1 MRHTVS
7 AEHTDTLCLM
17 SPPGETQSDPRI
29 TATRSRVLA
38 AVSSLLESGGPS
50 EVTHSSVARA
60 AKVGRATV
68 YRHWPRIDDLL
79 ADAIETRLGVTPPGT
94 TGNALTDLRSMLLAI
109 VAGVFSDDSAVFFTT
124 LLVQGGDTPQMDAL
138 RREIIERRMGA
149 IRDLVERGAIDG
161 SIDPTLDPDRA
172 ISYLAGPIMHRRIV
186 LGQPVTPDVID
197 DLLLRVAATP
207 P

>member
-1 MRHTVS
+1 
-7 AEHTDTLCLM
+7 M

-79 ADAIETRLGVTPPGT
+79 ADAIETRLGVTLSGT

-186 LGQPVTPDVID
+186 LGQPVTPDFID

>member
-1 MRHTVS
+1 
-7 AEHTDTLCLM
+7 M
-17 SPPGETQSDPRI
+17 SSTGETRPDPRI

-38 AVSSLLESGGPS
+38 AVSTLLESGGPS

>member
-1 MRHTVS
+1 
-7 AEHTDTLCLM
+7 M
-17 SPPGETQSDPRI
+17 SPPGETQPDPRI

-94 TGNALTDLRSMLLAI
+94 TGNALTDLRSILLAI

-186 LGQPVTPDVID
+186 LDQAVTPDFID

>member
-7 AEHTDTLCLM
+7 EEHTDTLCLM
-17 SPPGETQSDPRI
+17 SPPGETQPDPRI

-79 ADAIETRLGVTPPGT
+79 ADAIETRLGVTLSGT

-186 LGQPVTPDVID
+186 LGQPVTPDFID

>member
-186 LGQPVTPDVID
+186 LGQPVTPDFID

>member
-7 AEHTDTLCLM
+7 EEHTDTLCLM

>member
-1 MRHTVS
+1 
-7 AEHTDTLCLM
+7 
-17 SPPGETQSDPRI
+17 

-186 LGQPVTPDVID
+186 LGQPVTPDFID

>member
-1 MRHTVS
+1 
-7 AEHTDTLCLM
+7 M
-17 SPPGETQSDPRI
+17 SPPGETQPDPRI

-60 AKVGRATV
+60 AGVGRATV

-79 ADAIETRLGVTPPGT
+79 ADAIETRLGVTP
-94 TGNALTDLRSMLLAI
+94 I

-186 LGQPVTPDVID
+186 LGQPVTPDFID